1 MWCIFQGFLTD
12 TFQNF
17 VFLFSITFF
26 FAMKKHHCECQYTPK
41 TPVYILFIQIPLVF
55 INLCILFLHNLFE
68 HTHDFIFFKYN
79 VTCWYGKNKSN
90 PKWDTN
96 SRTNGK
102 HYLCLDMCVIFLLF
116 SIFLLHFEFFYVFL
130 LFDESVV
137 ESFKPLTL
145 YDYYLGH
152 LT

>member
-17 VFLFSITFF
+17 VFLFSITFILLW
-26 FAMKKHHCECQYTPK
+26 KNICECQYTPK

-55 INLCILFLHNLFE
+55 IKLCILFRHNLFE

-96 SRTNGK
+96 SRTSVLR
-102 HYLCLDMCVIFLLF
+102 YVCYIFAVFNFSALF
-116 SIFLLHFEFFYVFL
+116 WVFL
-130 LFDESVV
+130 CILIVRRICRWV
-137 ESFKPLTL
+137 I
-145 YDYYLGH
+145 
-152 LT
+152 